1 MSTATHNPV
10 DPADQAARDRI
21 RIDHDNT
28 LFVVA
33 GAGTGK
39 TTALVSR
46 VVALVAEGRT
56 ELDDLAAITFTEA
69 AAAELRDRIRG
80 ALELAARG
88 DDPNVQSAEGR
99 ARCATART
107 RIDDAALTTLHG
119 FAQRLLARFPIEA
132 GVPPRFEVVDEI
144 EAAISFD
151 ESWRVLTDELLTDPE
166 LEDPLLTA
174 LTLDVGMRRW
184 RDIA

>member
-46 VVALVAEGRT
+46 VVALVAAGRT

-69 AAAELRDRIRG
+69 AAGELRDRIRG
-80 ALELAARG
+80 ALEVAAAG
-88 DDPNVQSAEGR
+88 DDPHVDTVEDRN
-99 ARCATART
+99 RCAQARA
-107 RIDDAALTTLHG
+107 RIDDAALT
-119 FAQRLLARFPIEA
+119 
-132 GVPPRFEVVDEI
+132 
-144 EAAISFD
+144 
-151 ESWRVLTDELLTDPE
+151 
-166 LEDPLLTA
+166 
-174 LTLDVGMRRW
+174 
-184 RDIA
+184 